1 MADENQYTNPQNQQ
15 ATQNQNNNDDFDMFG
30 WNDDVF
36 ENPNLLQIEDGW
48 KTPEDDYDDFDD
60 DIGVDYREKPATQIQ
75 NTNNQNTN
83 NDNPEIE
90 SPVFD
95 EPDNPADYVPPEE
108 DFDDIEEFD
117 DIPNLDEIWHTT
129 PTSTPEIVQKPIET
143 TDPDDSFD
151 IPNSQNDYNDLDD
164 DRDDNIFGEIPEI
177 NTTNNNWWTTNKWND
192 LDDNDLDDKN
202 DDIDDSILDDN
213 TNKTWN
219 NNSTNN
225 DLDDNDLDETPQ
237 IEPINAPKIEI
248 PEIKAPIE
256 VEPNEPEIEDEP
268 IAPISS
274 SENTAATYEI
284 DNSKSYVQNKFLE
297 LKFETKKVFD
307 LVNKDYSVWFDL
319 LWANDD
325 RQKVSYKLFI
335 KDNEIEIKKFS
346 LDKTNEATQE
356 HNLVFELKDDLNIYI
371 EHELFYNETT
381 DLKDDANKSKQVVEK
396 FNKFIFLVTEE
407 YKKII
412 KEKRIKEKNNI
423 KKTIFREF

>member
-15 ATQNQNNNDDFDMFG
+15 STQNQNYNDDFDMFG

-36 ENPNLLQIEDGW
+36 ENPNLLQIEEWW
-48 KTPEDDYDDFDD
+48 KAPEDDYNDLDD

-90 SPVFD
+90 NPVFD

-129 PTSTPEIVQKPIET
+129 PTNTPEIVEKPIES
-143 TDPDDSFD
+143 TDDDNFD
-151 IPNSQNDYNDLDD
+151 ISDTQDDYDDLD
-164 DRDDNIFGEIPEI
+164 DRDDNIFEEIPQI
-177 NTTNNNWWTTNKWND
+177 DNHWTTNPQNNFGNINLDDEDENIDKPIENPIPQTNPVPQENND
-192 LDDNDLDDKN
+192 LDDVNLDENDDLDDKN
-202 DDIDDSILDDN
+202 TN
-213 TNKTWN
+213 T
-219 NNSTNN
+219 
-225 DLDDNDLDETPQ
+225 
-237 IEPINAPKIEI
+237 I
-248 PEIKAPIE
+248 PETKQE
-256 VEPNEPEIEDEP
+256 NTEPVHTVSN
-268 IAPISS
+268 
-274 SENTAATYEI
+274 SENQIAKYEI
-284 DNSKSYVQNKFLE
+284 DDSKSYVQNKFLE
-297 LKFETKKVFD
+297 LKFETEKIFD
-307 LVNKDYSVWFDL
+307 LVKKDYSVWFDL